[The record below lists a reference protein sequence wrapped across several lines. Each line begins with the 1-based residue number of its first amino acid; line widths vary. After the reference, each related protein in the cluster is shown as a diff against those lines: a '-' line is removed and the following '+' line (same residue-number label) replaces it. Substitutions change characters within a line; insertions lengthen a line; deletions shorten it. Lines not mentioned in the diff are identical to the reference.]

1 MPDKPLVTMSQLLE
15 AGVHFGH
22 QAKRWNPKMKPFIF
36 DKRNGIY
43 LLDLRQTLRG
53 IDESFRFV
61 RSLSTRGGNVLFVGT
76 KKQAQDAIAQYA
88 KMSGM
93 PYVSHRWL
101 GGMLTNFP
109 TIASRVRKLQ
119 EYEQMKIQ
127 GDFEA
132 MPKKEALLLQR
143 ELTKLDLNLGGVR
156 NMTRL
161 PDALFVIDTVKEH
174 LALTE
179 AARLG
184 IPVIAVVDTNCD
196 PELVDHI
203 MPGNDDAIRSCELFT
218 RLMAT
223 AIIEGKA
230 KAGQV
235 QPVPAPEPAPAP
247 AAV

>member
-1 MPDKPLVTMSQLLE
+1 M
-15 AGVHFGH
+15 
-22 QAKRWNPKMKPFIF
+22 
-36 DKRNGIY
+36 
-43 LLDLRQTLRG
+43 
-53 IDESFRFV
+53 
-61 RSLSTRGGNVLFVGT
+61 
-76 KKQAQDAIAQYA
+76 
-88 KMSGM
+88 
-93 PYVSHRWL
+93 
-101 GGMLTNFP
+101 
-109 TIASRVRKLQ
+109 
-119 EYEQMKIQ
+119 
-127 GDFEA
+127 
-132 MPKKEALLLQR
+132 QR

-223 AIIEGKA
+223 AIIEGKS
-230 KAGQV
+230 KAGQAE
-235 QPVPAPEPAPAP
+235 PVPAPAP